1 MDTDTRATLIRF
13 LRAHGTLTIATV
25 RADGWPQA
33 TAVSYA
39 SDELT
44 LYFAA
49 GSDAQKI
56 ENIRRDARVSVTI
69 QRDYDDWREVKG
81 VSMAATAELLA
92 DAHDA
97 RHARQLLERK
107 FARFAELGAAD
118 DFAGWTFVRLTP
130 KVISLID
137 YSAGYGHKL
146 QFNV

>member
-1 MDTDTRATLIRF
+1 MDTETRATLVRF
-13 LRAHGTLTIATV
+13 LRAHGTLTLATL

-39 SDELT
+39 SDELA

-69 QRDYDDWREVKG
+69 QRDFDDWREIKG
-81 VSMAATAELLA
+81 VSMAATAELLTH
-92 DAHDA
+92 AHDIA
-97 RHARQLLERK
+97 HARELLERK

-130 KVISLID
+130 KVVSLID
-137 YSAGYGHKL
+137 YSTGYGHKL
-146 QFNV
+146 QFHV